1 MASIATRDAYGEA
14 LAELGAVNENI
25 VVLEADLSKSTKTSD
40 FKKVYP
46 ERFFNMGIAEQ
57 NMIGTAA
64 GFAAAGKTPFASTF
78 AVFAAGRAYDQIR
91 NSIAYPNLNVKIAAT
106 HAGLTVGEDGGSH
119 QMLED
124 IALMR
129 ALPNMTVIVPADGI
143 ETKQVIK
150 AAAELEGPVYIRLG
164 RPKVPV
170 LFGDDYKFEIGKGV
184 VLKEGT
190 DVTLIGTGIMVS
202 KAMEAAELL
211 AAEGISA
218 AVVNISTIKPLDAE
232 LIIAQAQ
239 KTGAVVTCEEHTI
252 CGGLGSAVAEVLVEN
267 CPVPMARVGV
277 EDKFGESGLPDE
289 LLEKYY
295 NLLATFCRQKVAQ
308 KPHGDKFSGSSLIV
322 GKTDASA
329 LLLREKVSVF

>member
-14 LAELGAVNENI
+14 LAELGAVNVNI

-46 ERFFNMGIAEQ
+46 ERHFNMGIAEQ
-57 NMIGTAA
+57 NMLGVAA
-64 GFAAAGKTPFASTF
+64 GFAAAGKIPFASSF
-78 AVFAAGRAYDQIR
+78 AVFATGRAYDQIR

-143 ETKQVIK
+143 ETKQAIK
-150 AAAELEGPVYIRLG
+150 AAAEYEGPVYIRMG

-170 LFGDDYKFEIGKGV
+170 LFDENYTFEIGKGV

-190 DVTLIGTGIMVS
+190 DVTLVGTGIMVS
-202 KAMEAAELL
+202 KAVEAAELL

-239 KTGAVVTCEEHTI
+239 KTGAIVTCEEHNI
-252 CGGLGSAVAEVLVEN
+252 YGGLGSAVAEVLVEN

-277 EDKFGESGLPDE
+277 ADKFGESGLPDE
-289 LLEKYY
+289 LLEKHGLTAA
-295 NLLATFCRQKVAQ
+295 NIAAQ
-308 KPHGDKFSGSSLIV
+308 AKAVIARK
-322 GKTDASA
+322 
-329 LLLREKVSVF
+329 

>member
-1 MASIATRDAYGEA
+1 MANIATRDAYGEA
-14 LAELGAVNENI
+14 LAELGAINDKV
-25 VVLEADLSKSTKTSD
+25 VVLDADLSKSTKTND

-46 ERFFNMGIAEQ
+46 ERFFNLGIAEQ
-57 NMIGTAA
+57 NLLGTAA
-64 GFAAAGKTPFASTF
+64 GFAAAGKIPFASSF
-78 AVFAAGRAYDQIR
+78 AVFAVGRAYDQIR

-129 ALPNMTVIVPADGI
+129 AVPNMTVIVPADGM
-143 ETKQVIK
+143 ETKQVVM
-150 AAAELEGPVYIRLG
+150 AAAEHQGPVYIRLG

-170 LFGDDYKFEIGKGV
+170 LLGDDYKFEIGKGV

-190 DVTLIGTGIMVS
+190 DVTLVGTGIMVS

-211 AAEGISA
+211 AADGISA
-218 AVVNISTIKPLDAE
+218 AVVNISTIKPLDNA
-232 LIIAQAQ
+232 LITEMAQ
-239 KTGAVVTCEEHTI
+239 KTGAVVTAEEHNI
-252 CGGLGSAVAEVLVEN
+252 YGGLGSAVAEVLVET

-289 LLEKYY
+289 LLEKYGLTAA
-295 NLLATFCRQKVAQ
+295 NIAEKAKAVVA
-308 KPHGDKFSGSSLIV
+308 KK
-322 GKTDASA
+322 
-329 LLLREKVSVF
+329 